1 MLIYVCF
8 FKKQAKSIRISC
20 FWDKKRNMTIPSYP
34 FLNYVRFCIVSFLAL
49 SFLYM
54 GATFGIYAIY
64 GTILFFMHI
73 LSAQDNPYSAS
84 FR

>member
-1 MLIYVCF
+1 
-8 FKKQAKSIRISC
+8 
-20 FWDKKRNMTIPSYP
+20 MTIPSYP